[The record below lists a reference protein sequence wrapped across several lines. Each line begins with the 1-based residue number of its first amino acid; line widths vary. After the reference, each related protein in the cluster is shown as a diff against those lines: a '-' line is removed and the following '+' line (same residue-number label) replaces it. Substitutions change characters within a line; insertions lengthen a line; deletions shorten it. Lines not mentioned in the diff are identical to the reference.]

1 MNEREALLTTALRVV
16 ETVDRDGRLWTDE
29 DRAWASHAAAEVV
42 GEGASPAAFVACR
55 AGLAFGR
62 LRSRDEAFVAAVD
75 GLGWR
80 PWIGT
85 AVIVLAF
92 LAGVVVDHLGGGQRI
107 NLLAPP
113 ILGLLVWNLTVYLLI
128 VVGWLRHQLGQAP
141 AWSTVRRFLVHWA
154 TGRDGWLRQRGMHLP
169 ASVLARLVSDW
180 SAVAAPLYGA
190 RTARLLHLAAALF
203 AVGVVAGFYLRGL
216 AFEYRAGWESTFL
229 GSEAVHRLLALM
241 LAPGVWLTG
250 QPLPGVEA
258 LAAIRFGVSPPTE
271 NAALWLHRLA
281 ATIVIVVVAPRLFLA
296 LLNALIERQ
305 RSAHLIDRFDDPYF
319 ERLLRGYRSAPLN
332 LTVIPYSYHP
342 LPAALA
348 GLQRVLARI
357 FGSSA
362 AMLCTPPVSYGE
374 EDAAPSAARLDGNS
388 PVFALFS
395 LAATPENETQGAFV
409 RALRSFASG
418 APVLLLVDEG
428 PWRARFAADERRL
441 AERRSAWRAQFAD
454 LALVPIF
461 LDLSTPDLAA
471 AQSEIERRLE
481 AAG

>member
-1 MNEREALLTTALRVV
+1 MNEREALLTTALRAV
-16 ETVDRDGRLWTDE
+16 ETVDRDGRLWTDD

-42 GEGASPAAFVACR
+42 GEGASAAAFVARR
-55 AGLAFGR
+55 ADLAFER
-62 LRSRDEAFVAAVD
+62 LRTRDEAFVAAVE

-80 PWIGT
+80 SWIGT

-92 LAGVVVDHLGGGQRI
+92 LAGVVIDHLGSGQRI

-128 VVGWLRHQLGQAP
+128 VVGWLRHQPGQAP
-141 AWSTVRRFLVHWA
+141 AWTSARRILVRWA
-154 TGRDGWLRQRGMHLP
+154 TGIDGWLRQRGRHLP

-180 SAVAAPLYGA
+180 SGVAAPLYAA
-190 RTARLLHLAAALF
+190 RAARILHLAAALF
-203 AVGVVAGFYLRGL
+203 AVGVVAGFYFRGL

-229 GSEAVHRLLALM
+229 GSQAVHRLLALM

-258 LAAIRFGVSPPTE
+258 LDAIRFGVSPPTE

-281 ATIVIVVVAPRLFLA
+281 ATIVIVVVAPRLVLA
-296 LLNALIERQ
+296 LANARLERQ
-305 RSAHLIDRFDDPYF
+305 RSARLIERFDDPYF
-319 ERLLRGYRSAPLN
+319 QRLLRGYRPAPLG
-332 LTVIPYSYHP
+332 LTVIPYSYQP

-348 GLQRVLARI
+348 GLQQVLARV

-362 AMLCTPPVSYGE
+362 AMRCTPPVRYGD
-374 EDAAPSAARLDGNS
+374 EDVLPSAARLDGNA
-388 PVFALFS
+388 PLFALFS
-395 LAATPENETQGAFV
+395 LAATPERETQGAFV
-409 RALRSFASG
+409 RALRAFASG
-418 APVLLLVDEG
+418 VPVLLLVDEG

-441 AERRSAWRAQFAD
+441 AERRAAWRGQFSD

-461 LDLSTPDLAA
+461 LDLARPDLAA
-471 AQSEIERRLE
+471 AESEIERRLE
-481 AAG
+481 GAG